1 MLHFGAALAPAAI
14 GIAATRAGIR
24 WGFATLLIAGVLLV
38 VSAVLNARYF
48 KGRQH
53 SQAVSRA

>member
-1 MLHFGAALAPAAI
+1 MAPAAI
-14 GIAATRAGIR
+14 GIAANRAGIR

-48 KGRQH
+48 KGRRH
-53 SQAVSRA
+53 SKAVSRA